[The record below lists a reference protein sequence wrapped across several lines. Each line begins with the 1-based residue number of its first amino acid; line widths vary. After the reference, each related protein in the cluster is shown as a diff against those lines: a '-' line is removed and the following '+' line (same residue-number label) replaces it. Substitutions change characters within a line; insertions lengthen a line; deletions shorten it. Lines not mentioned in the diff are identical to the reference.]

1 LPFYRYRGV
10 IKEAFDFNVVLSDL
24 FQLLRGNYI
33 LESITIPI
41 LQKVFNFVD
50 SQLFNSFIKRK
61 DLFTCGGGCQLKMA
75 ISLLES
81 NLTKVD
87 NQLNKIIDFSRIK
100 EAATLLV
107 MDKSMIVSDA
117 TFAQEVFPHLNNR
130 QISHI
135 LERFK
140 PDQLAP
146 EPIPEVVKKKITAL
160 GLLSSANVKLPLAV
174 DPAEIP
180 RINLV
185 SQL

>member
-1 LPFYRYRGV
+1 
-10 IKEAFDFNVVLSDL
+10 
-24 FQLLRGNYI
+24 
-33 LESITIPI
+33 
-41 LQKVFNFVD
+41 
-50 SQLFNSFIKRK
+50 
-61 DLFTCGGGCQLKMA
+61 
-75 ISLLES
+75 
-81 NLTKVD
+81 
-87 NQLNKIIDFSRIK
+87 
-100 EAATLLV
+100 
-107 MDKSMIVSDA
+107 VSDA

-146 EPIPEVVKKKITAL
+146 EPIPEAVKKKITAL